1 MNLAWRRLKTY
12 VRVSVIGIVFAALAI
27 VLFMNR
33 RNQVN
38 FWFFGLT
45 DATKPVNVLW
55 IVLSTATVTRTI
67 TYAARF
73 TRGLWR
79 DIKELR
85 RVQSL
90 EETER
95 EHARREVELTE
106 RKKQLEQMVIPGA
119 PGGEEADRG

>member
-79 DIKELR
+79 
-85 RVQSL
+85 VQSL